1 MDNFEFFNSTRIL
14 FGQGQIAALAQQV
27 PADAKVLIVYGGDS
41 IKKNGVFGQV
51 TAALGNRQWVEFAG
65 IEANPHY
72 ETCVEAVNLARR
84 EQVDFLLAVGG
95 GSVIDATKFIAAAAS
110 HEGDPWQIIAT
121 FGGAVTGALP
131 VGCVLTL
138 AATGS
143 EMNQTSVITRASSH
157 DKLFFNSDFVRPV
170 FSILDP
176 ATTCSLPVRQ
186 VANGVVDSMV
196 HVLEQYVTYPI
207 NAKVQD
213 RFAEGLLAT
222 IIEEGPKALS
232 DPDNLE
238 VRANL
243 MWSATMALN
252 GLLATGVPGDWASH
266 LIGQELTALHG
277 LDHGQT
283 LAIMMP
289 AIWTYKF
296 EQKKEK
302 LVQYGQRVWHIQETD
317 QDLIAR
323 QAIEKTRVFFEQ
335 MGVATRLSAYGL
347 DAAVI
352 PQVVAKL
359 EEHQFVALGE
369 HGDITPSDAAKF
381 LELAL

>member
-1 MDNFEFFNSTRIL
+1 
-14 FGQGQIAALAQQV
+14 
-27 PADAKVLIVYGGDS
+27 
-41 IKKNGVFGQV
+41 
-51 TAALGNRQWVEFAG
+51 
-65 IEANPHY
+65 
-72 ETCVEAVNLARR
+72 
-84 EQVDFLLAVGG
+84 
-95 GSVIDATKFIAAAAS
+95 
-110 HEGDPWQIIAT
+110 
-121 FGGAVTGALP
+121 
-131 VGCVLTL
+131 
-138 AATGS
+138 
-143 EMNQTSVITRASSH
+143 
-157 DKLFFNSDFVRPV
+157 
-170 FSILDP
+170 
-176 ATTCSLPVRQ
+176 
-186 VANGVVDSMV
+186 
-196 HVLEQYVTYPI
+196 
-207 NAKVQD
+207 
-213 RFAEGLLAT
+213 
-222 IIEEGPKALS
+222 
-232 DPDNLE
+232 
-238 VRANL
+238 
-243 MWSATMALN
+243 MALN
-252 GLLATGVPGDWASH
+252 GLLATCVPGDWASH